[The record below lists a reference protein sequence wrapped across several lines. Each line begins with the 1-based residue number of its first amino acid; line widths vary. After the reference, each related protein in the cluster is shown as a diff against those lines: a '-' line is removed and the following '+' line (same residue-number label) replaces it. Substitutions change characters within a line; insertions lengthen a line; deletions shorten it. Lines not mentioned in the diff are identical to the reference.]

1 MKSIRENYNY
11 GIRKDKMGKMQE
23 NLSEDQMKILKV
35 LDGSGFFEEI
45 IEMTGFS
52 EDRAGKV
59 LDEMIELGLIVEKV
73 I

>member
-1 MKSIRENYNY
+1 
-11 GIRKDKMGKMQE
+11 MGKMQE